1 MNLYLEHLTRLGAI
15 AKETLTPPRRASALG
30 ALRLR
35 GRGRYCYTLLT
46 GRAVFVSV
54 LFILTIAGCSRPNAS
69 NLPPLRVI
77 ATIPEFSL
85 TESRDRTI
93 GKSDLLGHVWVANFV
108 FVDCSGP
115 CPTLSL
121 RMRSIQEDL
130 REKDPKADTKLVT
143 FTLDP
148 EHDTPQVLR
157 KYADKHNAEAN
168 RWWFLTGA
176 DQDPMH
182 KLVKEGFLQSVQ
194 KATANEPIIHS
205 TYFVLIDRKAQVRA
219 VYDGLDPK
227 SKELILRDIDRL
239 NKDPE

>member
-1 MNLYLEHLTRLGAI
+1 MNFCFARCGFFPTAI
-15 AKETLTPPRRASALG
+15 F
-30 ALRLR
+30 
-35 GRGRYCYTLLT
+35 
-46 GRAVFVSV
+46 VFVV
-54 LFILTIAGCSRPNAS
+54 AGCGKPNAT

-130 REKDPKADTKLVT
+130 RSKDPKADTKLVT

-157 KYADKHNAEAN
+157 KYAEKHHAEAS

-176 DQDPMH
+176 DQDAMH
-182 KLVKEGFLQSVQ
+182 KLVQEGFLQNVK
-194 KATANEPIIHS
+194 KAKGDEPIIHS

-239 NKDPE
+239 NKEPE